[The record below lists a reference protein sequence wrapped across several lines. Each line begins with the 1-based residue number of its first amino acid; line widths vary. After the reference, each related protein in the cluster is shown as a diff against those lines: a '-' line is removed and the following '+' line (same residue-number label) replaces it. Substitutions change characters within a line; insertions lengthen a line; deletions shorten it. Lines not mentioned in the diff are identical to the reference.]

1 MNLRQPLPCSS
12 LAKPTQEPKPKKNT
26 AAGSYRGADDRVDD
40 APLDPACWCQDF
52 PILRRQ
58 VHGSPL
64 IYLDSAATSQKPR
77 VVVDRLQQYYLQ
89 TNANVHRGAHTLSE
103 EATFAYEAARDRVRA
118 FLNARQRE
126 EIIFVRGTTEA
137 INLVAQSYAR
147 PRLKPGDEILIS
159 AMEHHSNIVP
169 WQILCQ
175 QTGARLRVVPINDAG
190 EIEWQAFTALLTPSC
205 RLLAVTQVSN
215 ALGTVNPVAEMIAL
229 AHDAGVVVLVDG
241 AQAVPHLQVDVQV
254 LDADF
259 YAFSGH
265 KAYGPTGIGV
275 LYGKRALLEEMDP
288 YQGGG
293 DMISRVSFE
302 KTDYNVLPYRFEAGT
317 PHIAGAIGLATALD
331 YISRIGLNRIAQ
343 HERALLDYGTQALA
357 TIEGLRLIGT
367 AQNKV
372 GILSFV
378 MAEAHA
384 HDIGTILDR
393 QGVAIRA
400 GHHCAMPLM
409 ARFGVAAT
417 ARASLALYNSR
428 TDIDALVAGLQKV
441 QRIFQ

>member
-1 MNLRQPLPCSS
+1 MNLRQPFSPSPS
-12 LAKPTQEPKPKKNT
+12 QAKPK
-26 AAGSYRGADDRVDD
+26 AGASSYAEADGRPDD
-40 APLDPACWCQDF
+40 STFDLAGWRQDF
-52 PILRRQ
+52 PILNRQ

-64 IYLDSAATSQKPR
+64 IYLDSAATSQKPLA
-77 VVVDRLQQYYLQ
+77 VVDRLQQYYLQ

-103 EATFAYEAARDRVRA
+103 EATFAYEVARDRVQA

-147 PRLKPGDEILIS
+147 PRIKPGDEILLT

-175 QTGARLRVVPINDAG
+175 QTGAQLRVVPINDAG
-190 EIEWQAFTALLTPSC
+190 EIEWQAFTALLTPHC

-215 ALGTVNPVAEMIAL
+215 ALGTVNPVAEMITL

-241 AQAVPHLQVDVQV
+241 AQAIPHLQVDVQA

-265 KAYGPTGIGV
+265 KVYGPTGIGV

-331 YISRIGLNRIAQ
+331 YIAGIGLNRIAL

-357 TIEGLRLIGT
+357 MIEGLRLIGT

-384 HDIGTILDR
+384 HDIGTILDQ
-393 QGVAIRA
+393 QGIAIRA

-409 ARFGVAAT
+409 ERFGVAAT

-428 TDIDALVAGLQKV
+428 TDIDALVAGLHEV
-441 QRIFQ
+441 QRLFH